1 MAFRTEQEDF
11 WAGTFGDEYIA
22 RNQSEKYLASN
33 IYFFSKVLQ
42 HTVSVKSIIE
52 FGSNIGMNLIAIK
65 KLLPD
70 ADLAAIEI
78 NEKAAGQLRELGIA
92 DVHNT
97 SILDYTP
104 DRKYDFVLSKGVLIH
119 INPDDLDAVYS
130 KMYESSSRYICIA
143 EYYNPSPTEV
153 NYRGHSGRLFKRD
166 FAGEFLE
173 KYPDVELVDY
183 GFAYHKDNN
192 FHQDDINWFLLRK

>member
-1 MAFRTEQEDF
+1 MNTSQEIRARSI
-11 WAGTFGDEYIA
+11 WPRIYI
-22 RNQSEKYLASN
+22 
-33 IYFFSKVLQ
+33 FSKVLQ
-42 HTVSVKSIIE
+42 HTVSVKGIIE
-52 FGSNIGMNLIAIK
+52 FGANIGMNLIAIK
-65 KLLPD
+65 KLLPE

-104 DRKYDFVLSKGVLIH
+104 DRKYDLVLSKGVLIH
-119 INPDDLDAVYS
+119 INPDDFDTVYS
-130 KMYESSSRYICIA
+130 KIYEYSSQYICIA

-153 NYRGHSGRLFKRD
+153 NYRGHSCRLFKRD

-173 KYPDVELVDY
+173 KFPDVELVDY

-192 FHQDDINWFLLRK
+192 FHKDDINWFLLRK